1 MIRKTPSKP
10 AMQTATND
18 SVGKS
23 RVEDCT
29 LIARTIKRSRLRV
42 GARIAPNCSLQHSV
56 VAVGIRCAIRQ
67 ASMKDFLEL

>member
-1 MIRKTPSKP
+1 MPSKP

-23 RVEDCT
+23 RVEYCT
-29 LIARTIKRSRLRV
+29 LIARTIKRSRLPV
-42 GARIAPNCSLQHSV
+42 GARISLQHSV

-67 ASMKDFLEL
+67 ASMTDFLEL